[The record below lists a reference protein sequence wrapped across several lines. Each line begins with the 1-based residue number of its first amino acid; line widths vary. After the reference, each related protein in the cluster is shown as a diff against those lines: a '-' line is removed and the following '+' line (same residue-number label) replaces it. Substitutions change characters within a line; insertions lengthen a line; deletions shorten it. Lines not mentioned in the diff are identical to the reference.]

1 MVWREPLLH
10 CRVVAHVGVARSKGM
25 LPFLSSPSAHDF
37 IVGGPTGALLRATGA
52 MLAASSCVCALVVR
66 SLL

>member
-37 IVGGPTGALLRATGA
+37 IVGGPTGAVLRATGA
-52 MLAASSCVCALVVR
+52 MLAASCVCALVVR